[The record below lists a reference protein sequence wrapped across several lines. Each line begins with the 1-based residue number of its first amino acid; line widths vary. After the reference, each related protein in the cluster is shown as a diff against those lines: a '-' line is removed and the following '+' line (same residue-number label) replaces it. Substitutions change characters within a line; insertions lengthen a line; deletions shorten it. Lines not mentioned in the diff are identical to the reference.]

1 MIQKIKTQKRKLL
14 KKITYR
20 PIKNTKK
27 LKREII
33 VKVDDYLRHIL
44 SNIEKYETKLKNK
57 IRKKCKR

>member
-1 MIQKIKTQKRKLL
+1 
-14 KKITYR
+14 
-20 PIKNTKK
+20 

>member
-1 MIQKIKTQKRKLL
+1 MIQKIKTQNRKLL